1 MFSLYGKVYGG
12 AIAEDTTVL
21 RQVVKGGN
29 LPEKE
34 KRKTL
39 KKIAQIEKAE
49 EQKKKPA
56 IDLRAMY
63 GN

>member
-1 MFSLYGKVYGG
+1 MFSLYGNVYGG

-49 EQKKKPA
+49 RTEKEA
-56 IDLRAMY
+56 
-63 GN
+63 GH

>member
-1 MFSLYGKVYGG
+1 M
-12 AIAEDTTVL
+12 